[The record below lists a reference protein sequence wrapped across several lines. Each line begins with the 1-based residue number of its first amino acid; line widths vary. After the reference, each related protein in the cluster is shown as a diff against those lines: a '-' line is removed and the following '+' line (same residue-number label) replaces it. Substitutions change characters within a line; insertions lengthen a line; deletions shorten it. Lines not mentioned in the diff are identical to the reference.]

1 VRWGCPPFSVVP
13 GSMRQGCPDVYGI
26 SSFCCHAWPEEA
38 KLPIPKPSPACLLTI
53 TLALGCLSC
62 GVCVPRP
69 SISGIS
75 PKSATAGS
83 NSFLLSVDG
92 SDFRGDSA
100 VSWNGS
106 FRVTSFVSSDRLVA
120 AITAAD
126 IAQPGAVLVFVFN
139 PPESDTTS
147 VSGAIGVNTV
157 TVCSG
162 KDSNAVPFTVNP

>member
-1 VRWGCPPFSVVP
+1 MGL
-13 GSMRQGCPDVYGI
+13 
-26 SSFCCHAWPEEA
+26 
-38 KLPIPKPSPACLLTI
+38 LPIPRRTGVNAAGLPRRLRHFVALLPR
-53 TLALGCLSC
+53 LAGR
-62 GVCVPRP
+62 GKVPRP

-92 SDFRGDSA
+92 SDFRRDSA

-106 FRVTSFVSSDRLVA
+106 FRVMSFVSSDRLVA

>member
-1 VRWGCPPFSVVP
+1 MAFPRPAPVR
-13 GSMRQGCPDVYGI
+13 
-26 SSFCCHAWPEEA
+26 
-38 KLPIPKPSPACLLTI
+38 LLTI

-69 SISGIS
+69 SIRGIS
-75 PKSATAGS
+75 PNSATAGG
-83 NSFLLSVDG
+83 NSFLLSVEG
-92 SDFRGDSA
+92 SDFRRDSA

-106 FRVTSFVSSDRLVA
+106 FRVTSFISSDRLVA

-157 TVCSG
+157 TVCRG
-162 KDSNAVPFTVNP
+162 KDSNAVPFTINP

>member
-1 VRWGCPPFSVVP
+1 
-13 GSMRQGCPDVYGI
+13 M
-26 SSFCCHAWPEEA
+26 A
-38 KLPIPKPSPACLLTI
+38 IPRPSPVRLLTI
-53 TLALGCLSC
+53 ALALGCLSC

-75 PKSATAGS
+75 PNSTTAGG
-83 NSFLLSVDG
+83 NDFLLTVDG
-92 SDFRGDSA
+92 SDFHSDSV

-106 FRVTSFVSSDRLVA
+106 LRVTSFVSSHRLLA

-126 IAQPGAVLVFVFN
+126 IANPGMILVFVFN
-139 PPESDTTS
+139 PPENNTTR

-162 KDSNAVPFTVNP
+162 KDSNAVPFTINP

>member
-1 VRWGCPPFSVVP
+1 
-13 GSMRQGCPDVYGI
+13 
-26 SSFCCHAWPEEA
+26 
-38 KLPIPKPSPACLLTI
+38 
-53 TLALGCLSC
+53 
-62 GVCVPRP
+62 VPRP

-75 PKSATAGS
+75 PNSATAGA

-92 SDFRGDSA
+92 SDFRRESM
-100 VSWNGS
+100 VSCNGS

-126 IAQPGAVLVFVFN
+126 I
-139 PPESDTTS
+139 
-147 VSGAIGVNTV
+147 SGAIGVNTV

>member
-1 VRWGCPPFSVVP
+1 LA
-13 GSMRQGCPDVYGI
+13 I
-26 SSFCCHAWPEEA
+26 T
-38 KLPIPKPSPACLLTI
+38 KPSPVCLLTI

-69 SISGIS
+69 SISGVS
-75 PKSATAGS
+75 PNSTTAGG
-83 NSFLLSVDG
+83 NNFLLTVDG
-92 SDFRGDSA
+92 TDFRRNSV

-106 FRVTSFVSSDRLVA
+106 FRVTSFVSSHSLLA

-126 IAQPGAVLVFVFN
+126 IADPGMVLVFVFN
-139 PPESDTTS
+139 PPENNTTR

-157 TVCSG
+157 TVCNG